1 VVRVDDGRF
10 EARVDRGWWV
20 VGGPN
25 GGYLAAIILRAL
37 TEVVGVPERAPRSL
51 TVHYTSPPHEGAIL
65 VSTAIEH
72 VGRSVTSCSARVYQE
87 DRLVA
92 TAMAAFSVV
101 RSGPEFCDL
110 TPPDA
115 PGPEKLPRTPTFPD
129 SPPIIDR
136 WDMRWTMGRPPTPD
150 APPEREA
157 VAGGWIRLE
166 EPQVI
171 DAPAVAAIMDAWIPP
186 VFSRAREPLRLP
198 TVDLTVH
205 FRTSLPLP
213 GAEADDFL
221 LAVFRTNAAAEGFI
235 EEDGEVWSANGRLV
249 AQSRQLAVVIPLA

>member
-65 VSTAIEH
+65 VATAIEH